1 MGTPHGLQ
9 LVLLGPPGAGKG
21 TQAALLIEQIAIP
34 HISTGDIL
42 RREAQQGTPLGLEA
56 RALMDKGQLVP
67 DELILRIVAERL
79 KASDC
84 ANGFLLDGFPRSRPQ
99 ARGLEAIVE
108 PSDHRFI
115 AACLDVPADVVVR
128 RLSGR
133 RTCRECGAMYQA
145 ELSPSKVEGICDRC
159 GGELYQRD
167 DDHEEVIQARLR
179 IYREETQPLR
189 EFYGKRDQLVTVD
202 GTGAANEVA
211 ERLRQALGVE

>member
-21 TQAALLIEQIAIP
+21 TQAALLIEKIAIP

-42 RREAQQGTPLGLEA
+42 RGEAQQGTPLGLEA

-79 KASDC
+79 KAPDC
-84 ANGFLLDGFPRSRPQ
+84 ADGFLLDGFPRSRPQ

-108 PSDHRFI
+108 SSDHRFV
-115 AACLDVPADVVVR
+115 AACLDVPGDVVVR

-133 RTCRECGAMYQA
+133 RTCRECGAMYQV
-145 ELSPSKVEGICDRC
+145 EFSPPKVEGICDRC
-159 GGELYQRD
+159 DGELYQRD

-179 IYREETQPLR
+179 IYREETQPLL

-202 GTGAANEVA
+202 GTGAADEVA
-211 ERLRQALGVE
+211 ERLRQVLGVE

>member
-1 MGTPHGLQ
+1 VGTPHGLQ

-21 TQAALLIEQIAIP
+21 TQAALLIEKIAIP

-42 RREAQQGTPLGLEA
+42 RGEAQQGTPLGLEA

-79 KASDC
+79 KAPDC
-84 ANGFLLDGFPRSRPQ
+84 ADGFLLDGFPRSRPQ

-108 PSDHRFI
+108 SSDHRFV
-115 AACLDVPADVVVR
+115 AACLDVPGDVVVR

-133 RTCRECGAMYQA
+133 RTCRECGAMYQV
-145 ELSPSKVEGICDRC
+145 EFSPPKVEGICDRC
-159 GGELYQRD
+159 DGELYQRD

-179 IYREETQPLR
+179 IYREETQPLL

-202 GTGAANEVA
+202 GTGAADEVA
-211 ERLRQALGVE
+211 ERLRQVLGVE

>member
-1 MGTPHGLQ
+1 

-21 TQAALLIEQIAIP
+21 TQAALLIEKIAIP

-42 RREAQQGTPLGLEA
+42 RGEAQQGTPLGLEA

-79 KASDC
+79 KAPDC
-84 ANGFLLDGFPRSRPQ
+84 ADGFLLDGFPRSRPQ

-108 PSDHRFI
+108 SSDHRFV
-115 AACLDVPADVVVR
+115 AACLDVPGDVVVR

-133 RTCRECGAMYQA
+133 RTCRECGAMYQV
-145 ELSPSKVEGICDRC
+145 EFSPPKVEGICDRC
-159 GGELYQRD
+159 DGELYQRD

-179 IYREETQPLR
+179 IYREETQPLL

-202 GTGAANEVA
+202 GTGAADEVA
-211 ERLRQALGVE
+211 ERLRQVLGVE